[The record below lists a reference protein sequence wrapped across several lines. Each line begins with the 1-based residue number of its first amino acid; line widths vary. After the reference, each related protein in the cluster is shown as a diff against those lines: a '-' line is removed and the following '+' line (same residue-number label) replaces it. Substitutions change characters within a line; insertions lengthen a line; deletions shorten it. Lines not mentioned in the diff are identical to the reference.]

1 VFNFFYFA
9 AKFLCV
15 QLKFGTILAIAKPVA
30 YTGLFPG
37 RGRKK
42 LAVFIFK
49 SDWNKLSL
57 SVKNK
62 NHVTLIYE
70 NLVPCSLLGLSCVSV
85 ALDSAEKIFER
96 NVNVLVVDL
105 HLALHC

>member
-1 VFNFFYFA
+1 
-9 AKFLCV
+9 
-15 QLKFGTILAIAKPVA
+15 
-30 YTGLFPG
+30 
-37 RGRKK
+37 
-42 LAVFIFK
+42 
-49 SDWNKLSL
+49 L